1 LLVDQLVYLRVAVT
15 VQVLARTAAVKRIED
30 RVGIGPALRNVE
42 SDGIVLAPDLGII
55 DGGVDGFEL
64 AVEIYFF

>member
-1 LLVDQLVYLRVAVT
+1 
-15 VQVLARTAAVKRIED
+15 
-30 RVGIGPALRNVE
+30 LRNVE